1 MMIHKMATTR
11 KPLRVLVTDDGYK
24 STLGIVC
31 CLGKKGI
38 SVSVMADSPVALASY
53 SRYCSG
59 KFLVPPA
66 GDEAFLPAVKDIVRR
81 GHFDLLMPVGYTAH
95 VALTRHKAE
104 LAPYTRMETAD
115 FEKIRRA
122 ADKRAMHELAKE
134 VGVPTPRTLA
144 PASYKEAVQDSTEL
158 RFPVVIK
165 APRETLCDVVRYA
178 RDRRELLTLY
188 GRICESA
195 DGEGPLPLIQ
205 EFIPGFGCG
214 FFALYQDGVCKQT
227 FMHRRIREVPPS
239 GGVSCCA
246 ESYYNERLLD
256 YGKRLLDR
264 LEWHGVAMV
273 EFRYDERDRD
283 YKLLEVNPKFWGSLD
298 LALEAGVE
306 FPYYLCQ
313 MARGQQLEYSE
324 DYKRHL
330 RYHWLLTDV
339 QHVLMGPSSFGA
351 FVADLLRPSVKSNIS
366 WSDFKPNLLEPL
378 TRMTSVIRR
387 LWRKNHRA
395 YKGFPGFRTS
405 KP

>member
-1 MMIHKMATTR
+1 M
-11 KPLRVLVTDDGYK
+11 RVLVTDDGYK
-24 STLGIVC
+24 SALGIVR

-38 SVSVMADSPVALASY
+38 TVSVLADSPVALASY
-53 SRYCSG
+53 SRYCSER
-59 KFLVPPA
+59 FLVPPA
-66 GDEAFLPAVKDIVRR
+66 DDEAFLPAVKDILRR
-81 GHFDLLMPVGYTAH
+81 GRFDLLMPVGYLAH

-104 LAPYTRMETAD
+104 LAPFARMETAD

-122 ADKRAMHELAKE
+122 ADKRAIHELAKE

-144 PASYKEAVQDSTEL
+144 PTSYKEAAESSADL
-158 RFPVVIK
+158 RFPVVVK
-165 APRETLCDVVRYA
+165 APRETLCGVVRYA
-178 RDRRELLTLY
+178 PNRCELLTLY
-188 GRICESA
+188 GRICQSA

-214 FFALYQDGVCKQT
+214 FFAVYQDGTCKQT

-246 ESYYNERLLD
+246 ESYYDQRLME

-273 EFRYDERDRD
+273 EFRYDERDQD
-283 YKLLEVNPKFWGSLD
+283 YKLMEVNPKFWGSLD

-313 MARGQQLEYSE
+313 MAQGQQLEYSE
-324 DYKRHL
+324 DYNRHL
-330 RYHWLLTDV
+330 RYHWPLTDL
-339 QHVLMGPSSFGA
+339 QHVLMRPASLGA
-351 FVADLLRPSVKSNIS
+351 FVADLFRPSVKSNIS
-366 WSDFKPNLLEPL
+366 WVDLRPNLLEPF
-378 TRMTSVIRR
+378 TRVANVSRR
-387 LWRKNHRA
+387 LRSKNHRS
-395 YKGFPGFRTS
+395 YEGLPGFRTS

>member
-1 MMIHKMATTR
+1 MIIHRIGMTR

-24 STLGIVC
+24 ATLGIVR

-38 SVSVMADSPVALASY
+38 SVSVLADSPARLASY

-66 GDEAFLPAVKDIVRR
+66 GDEAFLPAVKEIVRR
-81 GHFDLLMPVGYTAH
+81 VHFDLLIPVGYTLQI
-95 VALTRHKAE
+95 ALTRHKAE
-104 LAPYTRMETAD
+104 LAPFTRMETAD
-115 FEKIRRA
+115 FEQIRRA
-122 ADKRAMHELAKE
+122 SDKRAMLELAKE
-134 VGVPTPRTLA
+134 VGVPTPQTLA
-144 PASYKEAVQDSTEL
+144 PTSYEEAVQDSAEL

-165 APRETLCDVVRYA
+165 APRETPDDVVRYA
-178 RDRRELLTLY
+178 RDRHELLSLY
-188 GRICESA
+188 RRICEGA
-195 DGEGPLPLIQ
+195 DGERSLPLIQ

-227 FMHRRIREVPPS
+227 FMHRRVREVPPS

-246 ESYYNERLLD
+246 ESYYDQRLMD
-256 YGKRLLDR
+256 YGKRLLDK

-273 EFRYDERDRD
+273 EFHYDERDRE
-283 YKLLEVNPKFWGSLD
+283 YKLMEVNPKFWGSLD

-324 DYKRHL
+324 DYNRHL
-330 RYHWLLTDV
+330 RYQWPLIDL
-339 QHVLMGPSSFGA
+339 QHVLMRPASFGA

-366 WSDFKPNLLEPL
+366 WVDFRPNLLEPF
-378 TRMTSVIRR
+378 TRVSTVVGR
-387 LWRKNHRA
+387 LWRKNRRPV
-395 YKGFPGFRTS
+395 KGFPGFGIS